1 MKDAIKHIEANNPR
15 VRKIMDI
22 LGLPD
27 ESYQEVKI
35 HIKTG
40 DVVRAEAKFI
50 AKG

>member
-27 ESYQEVKI
+27 ESYQEVNP
-35 HIKTG
+35 
-40 DVVRAEAKFI
+40 RATFFYWLSQVNGARR
-50 AKG
+50 